1 LHIMGEHSFGKRERI
16 RKRRDYLSIY
26 QQGERFYSDHFI
38 IVMHRNQE
46 GVKRLGIT
54 ASKKVGNAARRNR
67 TKRLIREF
75 FRRNKRIFRDS
86 EDIVVIAKRAVPL
99 LSYEDVYGE
108 LRRLFMHETEA

>member
-1 LHIMGEHSFGKRERI
+1 MGEHSFGKAERI

-26 QQGERFYSDHFI
+26 RQGERLYSEHFI
-38 IVMHRNQE
+38 VVVRRNQD

-67 TKRLIREF
+67 VKRLIREF

-86 EDIVVIAKRAVPL
+86 QDMVVIAKRAVPR
-99 LSYEDVYGE
+99 LSYDDVCGE
-108 LRRLFMHETEA
+108 LGRLFVNETEA